1 MTQCKVNIGSI
12 EKVQQFVALA
22 NACKFDLDL
31 VSGRYV
37 VDAKSI
43 MGVFSL
49 DLTKALDLSIHADED
64 EAADFLDNI
73 SEFIAG

>member
-1 MTQCKVNIGSI
+1 MTQCKINIGTI

-22 NACKFDLDL
+22 NACKFEVDL

-49 DLTKALDLSIHADED
+49 DLTKALQLSVHADAD
-64 EAADFLDNI
+64 EAADFLDSI
-73 SEFIAG
+73 KDYVVL

>member
-1 MTQCKVNIGSI
+1 MVEKKIHINNLDEARLLVN
-12 EKVQQFVALA
+12 
-22 NACKFDLDL
+22 NTMMCDFDIDL

-49 DLTKALDLSIHADED
+49 DLNRPIVLRAKCEENDPFFEK
-64 EAADFLDNI
+64 
-73 SEFIAG
+73 IAGLLVE

>member
-1 MTQCKVNIGSI
+1 MTQCKISLTSIKQVN
-12 EKVQQFVALA
+12 EFVALA
-22 NACKFDLDL
+22 SACKFDIDI

-43 MGVFSL
+43 MGIYSL
-49 DLTKALDLSIHADED
+49 DLTKQLQLSIHADAD

-73 SEFIAG
+73 KDYTV